1 MNYKSADSPDSDMKS
16 NPASTLTGRGSW
28 KVRLGIIGL
37 GVLGNHAIDYA
48 FNYGIYP
55 FVMWQLGALYG
66 AVTMTFASL
75 VVCFA
80 CLMFYQWTK
89 QDWLGIETLKDI
101 PDVDS
106 PNKWRRLLA
115 GLLVRGDW
123 ITLLAL
129 SIWFDPFIT
138 VIVMRHGAFQFNGL
152 SRRDWRI
159 FFISLLIGN
168 AWQST
173 ITLTGLSVLQ
183 WIWRSLS

>member
-1 MNYKSADSPDSDMKS
+1 
-16 NPASTLTGRGSW
+16 
-28 KVRLGIIGL
+28 
-37 GVLGNHAIDYA
+37 
-48 FNYGIYP
+48 
-55 FVMWQLGALYG
+55 
-66 AVTMTFASL
+66 MTFASL
-75 VVCFA
+75 VVCYA
-80 CLMFYQWTK
+80 SLLFYQWTK

-101 PDVDS
+101 PDISS

-115 GLLVRGDW
+115 RLLERGDW

-138 VIVMRHGAFQFNGL
+138 VIFMRHGAFQFNGL

-168 AWQST
+168 AWQSI